1 MKRIVFLCSSILLS
15 ICLFGCSIKKVED
28 KDLIYASFD
37 KDSDD
42 VLEEIS
48 EDKLEDESALSD
60 TNISDENDNI
70 ILGYKLD
77 TSSNP
82 SLQEK
87 ATDAEMEKLMI
98 EGENSGISL
107 SSDPLEYFV
116 HMKRLSDLH
125 PSDLTLK
132 QKLNS
137 NLKDYFKHYSPDID
151 KDYLAY
157 VVEGS
162 EEETN
167 TYYKVTLRIE
177 GFNSDGTDFIV
188 KAIWPFG
195 TPTDQFNFYSDFTPD
210 GTYVLVDK
218 DGNPIDW
225 DSPIINPFSEE

>member
-1 MKRIVFLCSSILLS
+1 MQKKHLLTVILMVSSF
-15 ICLFGCSIKKVED
+15 CLFGCSSSKDKTLED
-28 KDLIYASFD
+28 VTIEKT
-37 KDSDD
+37 
-42 VLEEIS
+42 EIS
-48 EDKLEDESALSD
+48 EASK
-60 TNISDENDNI
+60 SDETNNTP
-70 ILGYKLD
+70 LGYEID
-77 TSSNP
+77 SSSNP

-137 NLKDYFKHYSPDID
+137 NLKDYFKHYSPDLD

-225 DSPIINPFSEE
+225 DSPINNPFAEEE

>member
-1 MKRIVFLCSSILLS
+1 MLKKCKFIILF
-15 ICLFGCSIKKVED
+15 ITTIFLFGCTSSNEKTIED
-28 KDLIYASFD
+28 VTIEKT
-37 KDSDD
+37 
-42 VLEEIS
+42 EIS
-48 EDKLEDESALSD
+48 EASESDD
-60 TNISDENDNI
+60 TNNI
-70 ILGYKLD
+70 LLGYEID
-77 TSSNP
+77 SSSNP

-137 NLKDYFKHYSPDID
+137 NLKDYFKHYSPDLD

-225 DSPIINPFSEE
+225 DSPINNPFAEEE